1 MTMTNASSNRPTT
14 AIAAGLA
21 ADEIRILIAQHL
33 DVNIERV
40 TDEAHFTDDLGADW
54 LDRVELMIA
63 IEDRFIDVE
72 ITDDDADQIDVV
84 GDLIRHVES
93 VAGNVAR
100 APVHRRSA
108 TPAIR
113 KFWGPRWLRP
123 AWKVRANAAA
133 AVR

>member
-1 MTMTNASSNRPTT
+1 MTMTSASSNRPTT

-33 DVNIERV
+33 DVDIERV

-63 IEDRFIDVE
+63 IEDRFTDVE

-93 VAGNVAR
+93 VAGKAAR
-100 APVHRRSA
+100 APAHRRSA
-108 TPAIR
+108 APAIR
-113 KFWGPRWLRP
+113 KFWGPRWHRP
-123 AWKVRANAAA
+123 AWKTRANAAA
-133 AVR
+133 VVR